1 MRLSRLGLIPI
12 AALLLAGCSSGG
24 TQATPS
30 TSAAPTASASAPATR
45 IEVTLTDALR
55 IEPATMTVPAGVP
68 VTFVVTN
75 AGVLEH
81 EFYLG
86 DEMAQ
91 AAHEQEMASGGM
103 AHDDPE
109 GIAVEPG
116 QTRELVYTFA
126 KAGTTMAG
134 CHVAGHYLGGMKAQI
149 TVTE

>member
-30 TSAAPTASASAPATR
+30 TSAAPTASAPATR

-75 AGVLEH
+75 AGVLEL

-86 DEMAQ
+86 DEMA
-91 AAHEQEMASGGM
+91 S
-103 AHDDPE
+103 
-109 GIAVEPG
+109 
-116 QTRELVYTFA
+116 
-126 KAGTTMAG
+126 
-134 CHVAGHYLGGMKAQI
+134 
-149 TVTE
+149 